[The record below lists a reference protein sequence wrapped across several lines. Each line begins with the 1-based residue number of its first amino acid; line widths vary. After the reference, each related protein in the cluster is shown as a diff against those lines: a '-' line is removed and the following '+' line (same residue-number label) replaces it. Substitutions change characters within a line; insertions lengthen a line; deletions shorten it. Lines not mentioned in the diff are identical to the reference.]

1 MAVVRTLPN
10 KPPET
15 KIVYQNVESVGAL
28 LGAKGKPVLRK
39 VLGLI
44 RDAAYYRNWPLV
56 RLEIAHV
63 EDKEIENWR
72 YVLIVLV
79 FSRDFEAAD
88 GYLHNFYERLD
99 SLAQVLDS
107 EEQDILRRKLF
118 FDIAAAV

>member
-1 MAVVRTLPN
+1 M
-10 KPPET
+10 
-15 KIVYQNVESVGAL
+15 
-28 LGAKGKPVLRK
+28 
-39 VLGLI
+39 I

-63 EDKEIENWR
+63 EDKEIKNWR

-79 FSRDFEAAD
+79 FNRDFEAAD